1 MEKTSWLDEN
11 VCGKVR
17 KVRKAIIRML
27 ISFLVLWGA
36 FMIWQICSAGDFRIG
51 KETPIY
57 VSVAP
62 IFLTICALLNIKAT
76 NESVYKDRVIY
87 AMKELGTVQ
96 DLEEDMRN
104 AKKFENAEMVT
115 FVGSRYIINL
125 SFTMFSQERVTVI
138 KYDDAVSVKIVDAR
152 FKAGRG
158 SQTGIQIQINRLGKK
173 AIDFIGISN
182 KKDAIGIIGEM
193 EEQLS
198 RGEQRPDTENQLS
211 IKEQVASKLNKRDWK
226 LNIGVVVVGAML
238 MIGSTLYYGVKGAS
252 IPMDYQYEETIKAV
266 AYKVG
271 YQGGINYIYYAD
283 TTSSAMFREVA
294 SEEEYNAARIGG
306 ATVYRE
312 KYTSNK
318 AQKSVFLKEKNLS
331 AKEVKEK
338 ARGDEFLVLLFG
350 WIFGFIVLFAGA
362 LLMAI
367 NIRRAKSEKVIKIQ

>member
-17 KVRKAIIRML
+17 KVRKGIIRML
-27 ISFLVLWGA
+27 ISFLVVWGA
-36 FMIWQICSAGDFRIG
+36 FIIWQINDAGDFQIR
-51 KETPIY
+51 KETFIY
-57 VSVAP
+57 LSVAP

-76 NESVYKDRVIY
+76 DESVYKDRVIQ
-87 AMKELGTVQ
+87 AMKVLGTVE

-104 AKKFENAEMVT
+104 AKKFDKAEMAT
-115 FVGSRYIINL
+115 FVGSRYIISL

-158 SQTGIQIQINRLGKK
+158 SRTGIQIQINRLGKK

-252 IPMDYQYEETIKAV
+252 IPMDYRYEETIKAV

-312 KYTSNK
+312 KYTSDK

-338 ARGDEFLVLLFG
+338 VRGDEFLVLLFG
-350 WIFGFIVLFAGA
+350 WIFGFTILFVGA

-367 NIRRAKSEKVIKIQ
+367 NIRRAKSEKVGKI